1 MGYVD
6 RFFDI
11 SKGKVDAAVFFSDS
25 NRFYFSGYH
34 SSFGI
39 VFLLP
44 SRGYFITDS
53 RYADEVRAV
62 ISQDFE
68 VITSDKT
75 GAFDII
81 KQFIEDNGVK
91 ILGYEDATLLHSE
104 YLSLTSIFGGVKF
117 VGVSDVVG
125 LMRAV
130 KSEDELT
137 KIRQAAQISDK
148 ALLSVQKSIK
158 LGVTER
164 EIRNELEYQMRLLGA
179 DGPAFDSIVAF
190 GAHTAVPHAHCG
202 EKKLE
207 KGDFILI
214 DFGARVGSYCSDMTR
229 TMSFGEPSSKLKALY
244 SSVQFAQKY
253 ALSGIKAGLT
263 GKEVDSFAREYLRAR
278 GLGEYFTHGCGHGL
292 GLDIH
297 EFPSLSKTSE
307 DMLEENMV
315 ITCEPGVYVKGL
327 GGVRIED
334 TVIVKKDG
342 VEILNSV
349 TKELIIL

>member
-11 SKGKVDAAVFFSDS
+11 SKGKVEAAIFFNDA

-39 VFLLP
+39 VLLLQ
-44 SRGYFITDS
+44 SKGYYITDS
-53 RYADEVRAV
+53 RYAAEVSAT
-62 ISQDFE
+62 ISEDFE
-68 VITSDKT
+68 VVTSSKT
-75 GAFDII
+75 EAMDVILQLI
-81 KQFIEDNGVK
+81 SDNGIK
-91 ILGYEDATLLHSE
+91 TLGYEDATLLHTE
-104 YLSLTSIFGGVKF
+104 YLALTSIFGGVKF
-117 VGVSDVVG
+117 VGISDVLG
-125 LMRAV
+125 AMRAI
-130 KSEDELT
+130 KSETEIS
-137 KIRQAAQISDK
+137 KIKLAAQISDK
-148 ALLSVQKSIK
+148 AFLAVQKNIK

-179 DGPAFDSIVAF
+179 EGVAFDSIVAF
-190 GAHTAVPHAHCG
+190 GEHTAVPHAHCG

-207 KGDFILI
+207 KGDLILM
-214 DFGARVGSYCSDMTR
+214 DFGAKVDSYCSDMTR
-229 TMSFGEPSSKLKALY
+229 TLCFGEPTSQVKALY
-244 SSVQFAQKY
+244 SAVQFAQKY
-253 ALSGIKAGLT
+253 TLAGIKAGLT

-278 GLGEYFTHGCGHGL
+278 GIGDYFTHGCGHGL

-297 EFPSLSKTSE
+297 EYPSLSKTSE

-315 ITCEPGVYVKGL
+315 ITCEPGVYLKGI

-334 TVIVKKDG
+334 TVIVKNNG
-342 VEILNSV
+342 IEILNSV